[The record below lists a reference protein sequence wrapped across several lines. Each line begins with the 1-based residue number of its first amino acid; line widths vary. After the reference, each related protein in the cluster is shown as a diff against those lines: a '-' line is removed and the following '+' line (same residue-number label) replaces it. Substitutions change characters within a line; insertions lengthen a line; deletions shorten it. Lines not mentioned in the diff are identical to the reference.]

1 MNNLKLIFTL
11 LVGIVFGI
19 GFNSLFTG
27 SAADP
32 MKPSNIQNIRPKIL
46 DKEVKAVNKQFET
59 QLDSLTQN
67 SMVLNQ
73 NLQSSKLQ
81 VAHAKKQNKLLQ
93 IEVQSLVDNRYN
105 TTDSTKQDNDCDSMQ
120 NKIVQ
125 LIVSDNFKDSLQE
138 VVSMNVE
145 QQLKNKDS
153 TIDLLSTQ
161 TQQLKLSFNESIH
174 NQDILYSQNRVFEK
188 QFKRQKIKRKLR
200 SVVTIVAA
208 GFAGYYLL
216 SH

>member
-11 LVGIVFGI
+11 LIGIVFGI

-27 SAADP
+27 YAADP

-81 VAHAKKQNKLLQ
+81 VAHAKKLNKLLQ

-174 NQDILYSQNRVFEK
+174 NQEILYSQNRIYENNLSDK
-188 QFKRQKIKRKLR
+188 KLKEN
-200 SVVTIVAA
+200 
-208 GFAGYYLL
+208 
-216 SH
+216 

>member
-11 LVGIVFGI
+11 LIGIVFGI

-27 SAADP
+27 YAADP

-46 DKEVKAVNKQFET
+46 DKEVKAVNKKFKT

-73 NLQSSKLQ
+73 NLQSIKLQ

-105 TTDSTKQDNDCDSMQ
+105 TTDPTK
-120 NKIVQ
+120 
-125 LIVSDNFKDSLQE
+125 
-138 VVSMNVE
+138 
-145 QQLKNKDS
+145 
-153 TIDLLSTQ
+153 
-161 TQQLKLSFNESIH
+161 
-174 NQDILYSQNRVFEK
+174 
-188 QFKRQKIKRKLR
+188 
-200 SVVTIVAA
+200 
-208 GFAGYYLL
+208 
-216 SH
+216 